1 MIFTPYLKRL
11 TQDENYLRKV
21 QTCKND

>member
-1 MIFTPYLKRL
+1 MIFTPYLKQL
-11 TQDENYLRKV
+11 TQGENYLRKV